1 MKISRRWFA
10 VLGMAFI
17 AAPRSVL
24 ASNGGSLLRPP
35 GSAGEDDFMARCNRC
50 QRCVQVCPTRV
61 VLPSSFAHGIIR
73 ANTPEVTFSRGYC
86 NSCLK
91 CASVCPTGALKPVTK
106 NTLDIGLGVIVESN
120 CVAWDWE
127 GCTVCVDKCP
137 LKAIYLDAYKRPAVF
152 PERCNGCGVCQF
164 VCPSTSLRVS
174 IKGKG
179 IVVMPRPDNA
189 PRKDPEVAPEDSIV
203 YPDLKRGGR

>member
-1 MKISRRWFA
+1 MLSPSQA
-10 VLGMAFI
+10 
-17 AAPRSVL
+17 L
-24 ASNGGSLLRPP
+24 AGDSSNLLRPP
-35 GSAGEDDFMARCNRC
+35 GISSEEDFLSKCNRC

-61 VLPSSFAHGIIR
+61 VLPASFNHGISR
-73 ANTPEVTFSRGYC
+73 ANTPEITFKRGYC

-91 CASVCPTGALKPVTK
+91 CSEVCPTGALSPVTE
-106 NTLDIGLGVIVESN
+106 NTLDIGIAVIIEPD

-137 LKAIYLDAYKRPAVF
+137 LKAIYLDEYKRPVVIA
-152 PERCNGCGVCQF
+152 ERCNGCGVCQF
-164 VCPSTSLRVS
+164 VCPSTSLRTS

-179 IVVMPRPDNA
+179 IIVEPRPADYGRIFFCYTA
-189 PRKDPEVAPEDSIV
+189 ESGYV